1 MLCTVAE
8 CIVKRRANLVKTIEG
23 RRILEECR
31 APVRRQGTPAH
42 TYWWEQ
48 ELTLE
53 EDGQD
58 GGEDLGFI
66 MNSRDGSNAWIGGGS
81 QCSDTFGDYSSR
93 VRRQQAEELEIVMEE
108 AKEVEAPLPP
118 RHHRT
123 GVGEEAPE
131 VEDRAER
138 EEEERRPR

>member
-1 MLCTVAE
+1 MLGSGEGASVLIPLE
-8 CIVKRRANLVKTIEG
+8 IIVV
-23 RRILEECR
+23 
-31 APVRRQGTPAH
+31 H
-42 TYWWEQ
+42 
-48 ELTLE
+48 
-53 EDGQD
+53 
-58 GGEDLGFI
+58 
-66 MNSRDGSNAWIGGGS
+66 
-81 QCSDTFGDYSSR
+81 R

-138 EEEERRPR
+138 EEEE